1 MTNNT
6 KVGVKN
12 MICWQARAV
21 SKTVNVLVM
30 IYLMIYCTDTLQV
43 PAAIVSGIL
52 VLSKFL
58 DGVTDMV
65 AGYIVDKTKT
75 KWGKGRPYEVFIVFL
90 WFVTWLLF
98 SCPAGW
104 STTVKCIWIFV
115 MYALI
120 NSVAMTFLNANE
132 LVYMVRAFN
141 NEEQQ
146 VKLSSYGGIFCSLA
160 AMLFNTVF
168 PIVMGKIATS
178 AAGWSRMVAM
188 FAVPFAVIGLMR
200 MIFIKEKYDVDI
212 VAEKHEEKVK
222 LKEVL
227 KVIKINKYVLII
239 AAMQFVFSFVSNMG
253 ASTYYY
259 TYIVKNV
266 GKMGVVSM
274 FTFITLPVPL
284 IFPLLIKKF
293 STKTLVT
300 GGFCIS
306 AAGYLL
312 NFFAGTNMVMLVI
325 ANLLT
330 GVGTVPAA
338 YLCALMILD
347 CAEYN
352 EWKGIRRMEGTM
364 NSISG
369 LGGKV
374 GGALGAGALGFLLQ
388 ISGYTGAM
396 DTMPDS
402 AFTMIRMLFSL
413 IPMVLYLLTAATMG
427 FYNLNK
433 KMPQIREE
441 NEKNRAKILEEK
453 RVAE

>member
-168 PIVMGKIATS
+168 PMVMGKIATS

-212 VAEKHEEKVK
+212 VAEKQEEKVK

-388 ISGYTGAM
+388 LSGYTGAM

-413 IPMVLYLLTAATMG
+413 IPMALYLLTAATMG

-453 RVAE
+453 NVAE